1 MRSALLPL
9 IVFIL
14 TAGFAV
20 AENEDKEQKP
30 VVKRPAAQ
38 KPAEGFKQ
46 ERVARLRGGK
56 FSRMF
61 LSISGQTRQL
71 DLSNEQKDALGKI
84 SEKYSETIIDDE
96 NKSREFQRKFLKA
109 LQSGEFDPLE
119 LKTLSKDIEAAN
131 LKAANSFI
139 DGVAEIK
146 ETIGPENFARLK
158 TLKKVNRHA
167 LIQLRQERAKRQM
180 QTQEAAKDTTTKS
193 K

>member
-9 IVFIL
+9 IIFML

-20 AENEDKEQKP
+20 AENQDKEQKP

-38 KPAEGFKQ
+38 KPAEGFRQ

-61 LSISGQTRQL
+61 LSISAQTRQL
-71 DLSNEQKDALGKI
+71 DLSDEQKDALGKI

-96 NKSREFQRKFLKA
+96 NNSRELQRKFLKA
-109 LQSGEFDPLE
+109 LQSSEFDPSE
-119 LKTLSKDIEAAN
+119 LKTISKGIETAN
-131 LKAANSFI
+131 LKAAESFI

-146 ETIGPENFARLK
+146 ETIGPENFAKLK
-158 TLKKVNRHA
+158 TLKNCNGYFNQSFKWSFR
-167 LIQLRQERAKRQM
+167 LW
-180 QTQEAAKDTTTKS
+180 
-193 K
+193 